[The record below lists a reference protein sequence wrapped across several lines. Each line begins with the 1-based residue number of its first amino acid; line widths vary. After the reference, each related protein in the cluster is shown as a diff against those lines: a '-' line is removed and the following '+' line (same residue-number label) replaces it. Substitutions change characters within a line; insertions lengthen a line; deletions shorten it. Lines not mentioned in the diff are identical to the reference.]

1 MSDVRARNSFHAA
14 LLTHHVQ
21 LISFFKVDFV
31 FAREYFF
38 AESFT
43 RVTGLIVQLR
53 RGKANFFL
61 TGFME
66 KHFQGASRMVQSSPV
81 FSRRYE

>member
-1 MSDVRARNSFHAA
+1 MTFVRAKFFHAA
-14 LLTHHVQ
+14 LVTHHVQ
-21 LISFFKVDFV
+21 PSSFLKLDFAL
-31 FAREYFF
+31 FREYFF

-61 TGFME
+61 TGCFIG
-66 KHFQGASRMVQSSPV
+66 KYF
-81 FSRRYE
+81 

>member
-1 MSDVRARNSFHAA
+1 MTFVRAKFFHAS
-14 LLTHHVQ
+14 LLTPHVQ
-21 LISFFKVDFV
+21 LSSFFKFDFAL
-31 FAREYFF
+31 FREYFF

-61 TGFME
+61 TGFFMG
-66 KHFQGASRMVQSSPV
+66 KYF
-81 FSRRYE
+81 